1 MLHVY
6 CLLEHDYWEIAA
18 CLLFLWWHEYC
29 AVSCFYQVQP
39 RTAEASGEQDAA
51 AASAEQLVTE
61 NIFSLAMITVTL
73 LHVYCFIESMVSSL
87 YPSIFKSNQG
97 MQPGM
102 TGPTGSGRM
111 IMGGS
116 SRTGCWAHTFF
127 YNSQASNQHSRP

>member
-1 MLHVY
+1 MTQIFSGMTTWRMLHVY
-6 CLLEHDYWEIAA
+6 CVIDSMHVIL
-18 CLLFLWWHEYC
+18 
-29 AVSCFYQVQP
+29 
-39 RTAEASGEQDAA
+39 
-51 AASAEQLVTE
+51 
-61 NIFSLAMITVTL
+61 SLAMVAVTL

-102 TGPTGSGRM
+102 TGPTGSGWM